1 MIFQLDHKQGR
12 PFAAASPAA
21 RPLAVLAGW
30 NNDRSRTV

>member
-21 RPLAVLAGW
+21 LTQLVLPW
-30 NNDRSRTV
+30 MEQ